1 MTTTLFRRLIDEQ
14 ELRDPR
20 AFLPRFAEQ
29 ARLLAERDGD
39 VRLATLVP
47 AASTF
52 EAWYYGQR
60 LPNRDARR
68 VLVAWL
74 GHSIDRLWA
83 PAPQTVAA
91 SPGGAPECG
100 SADLH
105 EMRRGAAM
113 AARRARDFALGAEQG
128 QLGDETLGY
137 LQDEVRRITAEYP
150 KKPLSTLF
158 DDLVAAQEDAF
169 RLIEGGRARPSQL
182 QQLYLL
188 STLLSWHMAK
198 ACHDLGDGS
207 SAMMHA
213 RAAGVSAE
221 KAEHPALEA
230 LVCGL
235 KSLIAYWSGYG
246 ADAVFHARKGAAEHP
261 QLRGTVSVWLPA
273 LEARAAAL
281 LGDAAAAA
289 AAVDQAARQR
299 EAVQPDD
306 LDELGGLLTFP
317 VEKQLYYRVETDVLL
332 GQTTAGTVPD
342 AERAV
347 EAFTD
352 PTAPHWAF
360 GDEAGSR
367 CNLAVLRLHAD
378 ELDGAAD
385 ALRPVLDLP
394 RAQRN
399 RGIVISAQRVHHALP
414 RSPARSALLARDLG
428 EELTQFSP
436 ATPPPAALPRRP

>member
-1 MTTTLFRRLIDEQ
+1 MTTLFRRLIDER

-29 ARLLAERDGD
+29 ARLLADRDGD
-39 VRLATLVP
+39 VRLATLEP

-68 VLVAWL
+68 VLVAWF

-83 PAPQTVAA
+83 T
-91 SPGGAPECG
+91 APETAITPRGDSLDCG
-100 SADLH
+100 DADLY

-150 KKPLSTLF
+150 KKPLPMLF

-182 QQLYLL
+182 QQLYFL

-198 ACHDLGDGS
+198 ACHDLGEGS

-221 KAEHPALEA
+221 KAEHPALNA
-230 LVCGL
+230 LVYGL

-246 ADAVFHARKGAAEHP
+246 ADALFHARKGAAEHP
-261 QLRGTVSVWLPA
+261 NLRGTVSVWLPA

-281 LGDAAAAA
+281 VGDAAGAAS
-289 AAVDQAARQR
+289 AVDQAARKR
-299 EAVQPDD
+299 DVVVPDD
-306 LDELGGLLTFP
+306 LDELGGLLNFP
-317 VEKQLYYRVETDVLL
+317 AEKELYYRVETEVLL
-332 GQTTAGTVPD
+332 GHGTAATAPD

-347 EAFTD
+347 QAFTD
-352 PTAPHWAF
+352 RTAPHWAF
-360 GDEAGSR
+360 GDEAGAR
-367 CNLAVLRLHAD
+367 CNLAMIRLNTD
-378 ELDGAAD
+378 ELEGAAD

-399 RGIVISAQRVHHALP
+399 RGIVVSAQRVNHTLA
-414 RSPARSALLARDLG
+414 RTPARSALLARDLG

-436 ATPPPAALPRRP
+436 AAPAPTMLPR

>member
-1 MTTTLFRRLIDEQ
+1 MTTLFRQLVDER

-29 ARLLAERDGD
+29 ARQLAQRDGD
-39 VRLATLVP
+39 VRLAGLEP

-74 GHSIDRLWA
+74 GHSIDKLFG
-83 PAPQTVAA
+83 PAPQTAVTPQDDALD
-91 SPGGAPECG
+91 CG
-100 SADLH
+100 DADLH
-105 EMRRGAAM
+105 DMRKGAAM
-113 AARRARDFALGAEQG
+113 AARRARDFALGTEQG

-150 KKPLSTLF
+150 RKPLPALF

-230 LVCGL
+230 MVHGL
-235 KSLIAYWSGYG
+235 KSLIAYWSGYS
-246 ADAVFHARKGAAEHP
+246 ADAIFHARRGAAEHP
-261 QLRGTVSVWLPA
+261 HLRGTVSVWLPS

-281 LGDAAAAA
+281 AGDAAAAA
-289 AAVDQAARQR
+289 AAVDQAARR
-299 EAVQPDD
+299 RDAVEPDD

-317 VEKQLYYRVETDVLL
+317 VEKQLYYQVETDVLL
-332 GQTTAGTVPD
+332 GQSTESTVPD

-347 EAFTD
+347 QAFTD

-360 GDEAGSR
+360 GDEAGAR
-367 CNLAVLRLHAD
+367 CNLASLRLHAD

-399 RGIVISAQRVHHALP
+399 RGIVISAQRVHHTLT

-428 EELTQFSP
+428 EELTQFAP
-436 ATPPPAALPRRP
+436 AAPPALALPRRP

>member
-1 MTTTLFRRLIDEQ
+1 MTTLFRRLIDER

-29 ARLLAERDGD
+29 ARLLAGRDGD
-39 VRLATLVP
+39 VRLATLEP

-83 PAPQTVAA
+83 PAPETAAA
-91 SPGGAPECG
+91 SRGGVLDCG
-100 SADLH
+100 DADLH
-105 EMRRGAAM
+105 EMRRGAKV

-150 KKPLSTLF
+150 RKPLPELF
-158 DDLVAAQEDAF
+158 DDLVTAQEDAF

-182 QQLYLL
+182 QQLYFL

-198 ACHDLGDGS
+198 ACHDLGESG

-246 ADAVFHARKGAAEHP
+246 ADALFYARKGAAEHP
-261 QLRGTVSVWLPA
+261 QLRGTVGAWLPA

-281 LGDAAAAA
+281 VGDAAGAA
-289 AAVDQAARQR
+289 AAVEQAARLR
-299 EAVQPDD
+299 EVVEPDD

-317 VEKQLYYRVETDVLL
+317 TEKELYYRVETEVLL
-332 GQTTAGTVPD
+332 GHGTAGTVTD

-347 EAFTD
+347 EAFSD
-352 PTAPHWAF
+352 RTAPHWAF

-367 CNLAVLRLHAD
+367 CNLAMIRLND
-378 ELDGAAD
+378 DQLDGAAD

-394 RAQRN
+394 RSQRN
-399 RGIVISAQRVHHALP
+399 RGIVVSTQRVNQTLTRSHA
-414 RSPARSALLARDLG
+414 RTSLLARELT
-428 EELTQFSP
+428 EEITQFSP
-436 ATPPPAALPRRP
+436 ASPPLKALPR

>member
-1 MTTTLFRRLIDEQ
+1 MN
-14 ELRDPR
+14 
-20 AFLPRFAEQ
+20 
-29 ARLLAERDGD
+29 
-39 VRLATLVP
+39 V
-47 AASTF
+47 STH
-52 EAWYYGQR
+52 
-60 LPNRDARR
+60 N
-68 VLVAWL
+68 
-74 GHSIDRLWA
+74 
-83 PAPQTVAA
+83 
-91 SPGGAPECG
+91 G
-100 SADLH
+100 SARNTPPIEEECPIPGVL
-105 EMRRGAAM
+105 
-113 AARRARDFALGAEQG
+113 Q
-128 QLGDETLGY
+128 QPLGDETLGY
-137 LQDEVRRITAEYP
+137 LQDEVRRITAAYP
-150 KKPLSTLF
+150 KKPLATLF

-182 QQLYLL
+182 QQLYVL

-198 ACHDLGDGS
+198 ACHDLGDGH

-230 LVCGL
+230 MVCGL

-246 ADAVFHARKGAAEHP
+246 ADALFHARKGAAEYP

-281 LGDAAAAA
+281 VGDAASAA

-299 EAVQPDD
+299 DVVEPDD
-306 LDELGGLLTFP
+306 LDELGGLLNFP
-317 VEKQLYYRVETDVLL
+317 VEKELYYRVETDVLL
-332 GQTTAGTVPD
+332 GQTTAVTVPE

-347 EAFTD
+347 EVYAD
-352 PTAPHWAF
+352 PTTSHWAF
-360 GDEAGSR
+360 GDEAGAR

-385 ALRPVLDLP
+385 VLRPVLDLP

-399 RGIVISAQRVHHALP
+399 RGIVISAQRVHHTLTN
-414 RSPARSALLARDLG
+414 SPARSALLARDLG

-436 ATPPPAALPRRP
+436 VTPTPIALPRRP

>member
-1 MTTTLFRRLIDEQ
+1 MTTLFRQLIDER

-29 ARLLAERDGD
+29 ARLLADRDGD
-39 VRLATLVP
+39 ARLATLEP

-68 VLVAWL
+68 VLAAWF

-83 PAPQTVAA
+83 PAPETAVT
-91 SPGGAPECG
+91 SRGGVLDCG
-100 SADLH
+100 DADLH
-105 EMRRGAAM
+105 EMRRGAKV

-150 KKPLSTLF
+150 KKPLPMLF

-182 QQLYLL
+182 QQLYFL

-230 LVCGL
+230 LVHGL

-246 ADAVFHARKGAAEHP
+246 ADALFHARKGAAEHP
-261 QLRGTVSVWLPA
+261 QIRGTVSVWLPA

-281 LGDAAAAA
+281 LGDADGAAS
-289 AAVDQAARQR
+289 AVEQAARR
-299 EAVQPDD
+299 RDAVEPDD

-317 VEKQLYYRVETDVLL
+317 VEKELYYRVETEVLL
-332 GQTTAGTVPD
+332 GQGTASTAAD

-347 EAFTD
+347 EAFSD
-352 PTAPHWAF
+352 RTAPHWAF

-367 CNLAVLRLHAD
+367 CNLAMIRLNAD

-394 RAQRN
+394 PAQRN
-399 RGIVISAQRVHHALP
+399 RGIVVSTHRVHHTLTA
-414 RSPARSALLARDLG
+414 SPARAALLARDLRD
-428 EELTQFSP
+428 EITQFSP
-436 ATPPPAALPRRP
+436 ATPALNTLPRRP